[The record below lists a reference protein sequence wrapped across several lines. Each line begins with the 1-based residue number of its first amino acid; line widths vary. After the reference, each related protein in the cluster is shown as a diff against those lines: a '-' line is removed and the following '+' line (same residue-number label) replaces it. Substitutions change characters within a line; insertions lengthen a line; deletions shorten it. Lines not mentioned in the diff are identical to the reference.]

1 MGQVR
6 DTTERRRRIEAN
18 LPLVRAL
25 ALRFARRGG
34 EPLDDLV
41 QAGCIGLIHA
51 VDRFDPGRGAFE
63 SFAVPTITGEIRNHL
78 RDRGGII
85 RAPADWSPQIAPI
98 AEDDAP
104 LADPIPGA
112 EDRIAVAAAL
122 RTLPLHERRVVVL
135 WLYGGRS
142 QRRIAAEVGLS
153 QIHVSRLLRRALERL
168 RPRWGTDRLPVRL
181 QRRRFASVAEAADY
195 AMVLTHA
202 ANGDGPVWTATWR
215 SCPAA
220 RPTGR
225 PPRRAAAAAPTRWRA
240 GSAAAEAEGR
250 EMPPPGAAAAHSGK
264 LLVRMPRSLHAEL
277 IRASEREGTSLNAY
291 IVAALAASVAWR
303 RPAAPPSAAPP
314 ARPAVARARDQPR
327 RPAARRA
334 DRDRAARRGW
344 AN

>member
-1 MGQVR
+1 MSHYLLHRTIFGEKVGRAMGQVR
-6 DTTERRRRIEAN
+6 DTTDRRRRIEAN

-85 RAPADWSPQIAPI
+85 RAPADRSPQIAPI

-168 RPRWGTDRLPVRL
+168 RPAL
-181 QRRRFASVAEAADY
+181 E
-195 AMVLTHA
+195 
-202 ANGDGPVWTATWR
+202 DGPVA
-215 SCPAA
+215 
-220 RPTGR
+220 G
-225 PPRRAAAAAPTRWRA
+225 PP
-240 GSAAAEAEGR
+240 AEA
-250 EMPPPGAAAAHSGK
+250 
-264 LLVRMPRSLHAEL
+264 
-277 IRASEREGTSLNAY
+277 
-291 IVAALAASVAWR
+291 
-303 RPAAPPSAAPP
+303 
-314 ARPAVARARDQPR
+314 
-327 RPAARRA
+327 
-334 DRDRAARRGW
+334 
-344 AN
+344 